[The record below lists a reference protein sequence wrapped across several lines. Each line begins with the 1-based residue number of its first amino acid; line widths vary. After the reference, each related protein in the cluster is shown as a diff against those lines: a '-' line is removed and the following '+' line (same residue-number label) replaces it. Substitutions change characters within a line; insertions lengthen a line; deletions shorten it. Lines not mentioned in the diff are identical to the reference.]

1 MVDLAQSAITLPGI
15 KQNHSETSSES
26 GAIELDYQ
34 IDDYPGP
41 LKTALFGIQHV
52 LVMFTAMVGA
62 PLIVARLL
70 GLSDQQ
76 SVTMVTASMM
86 ACGVGTLISSLG
98 IGFIGPRLP
107 IVMGTFF
114 IFIGP
119 IVSTAKVSSLAAAM
133 SAIMIGAVV
142 QFGISPLFGKLHRF
156 FPPIVTGTILVVIGA
171 CLMKLAMN
179 AAVGLNTP
187 EFAKPSTLLL
197 SGMMVL
203 LILIIGR
210 FATGFAKALSL
221 FVAMVAGY
229 AISGA
234 FGLVNFHA
242 IGSAHWL
249 AIPDLLPYGGF
260 VWPGF
265 IPVTVMIVCFLCA
278 AGETTGHTLAVSKI
292 CGVEASE
299 ARIRGAVSND
309 GLSSGLSALLG
320 GMPLTS
326 YSQNIGAIAITGVG
340 SRYVVAFGGAFLIL
354 MALVPKLGAIIAL
367 IPGPVLGGALI
378 FMFGMIASV
387 GMTIIGKS
395 MSTRRDAILFATSL
409 GLSLGITVA
418 PPGAFDAIPAVFR
431 ILLTD
436 GIVMGILTAVALNL
450 FLPAGDAEPRAKKI
464 LEVVRTPVQDH
475 SIRAEGA
482 AETQS

>member
-1 MVDLAQSAITLPGI
+1 MVDLAQSAPPLLRTPVSQPGDGHAEPNAV
-15 KQNHSETSSES
+15 Q
-26 GAIELDYQ
+26 LDYQ
-34 IDDYPGP
+34 IEDYPGP
-41 LKTALFGIQHV
+41 LKSVLFGMQHV

-70 GLSDQQ
+70 ALSPQQ
-76 SVTMVTASMM
+76 SVTMVTASML

-98 IGFIGPRLP
+98 VSFIGPRLP

-114 IFIGP
+114 VFIGP

-142 QFGISPLFGKLHRF
+142 QFCISPLFGKLHRF

-171 CLMKLAMN
+171 CLMRLAMN
-179 AAVGLNTP
+179 AAVGFNTP
-187 EFAKPSTLLL
+187 AFGKPSTLLL
-197 SGMMVL
+197 SAMMVL
-203 LILIIGR
+203 LILVIGR
-210 FATGFAKALSL
+210 FARGFTKAISL
-221 FVAMVAGY
+221 FIAMIVGY
-229 AISGA
+229 AVSGA
-234 FGLVNFHA
+234 LGLVNFEA
-242 IGSAHWL
+242 IGAARWL
-249 AIPDLLPYGGF
+249 AIPEIMPYGGF
-260 VWPGF
+260 EWPGF
-265 IPVTVMIVCFLCA
+265 ISIAVMVVCFLCA

-309 GLSSGLSALLG
+309 GLSSGLSALFG

-340 SRYVVAFGGAFLIL
+340 SRYVVAFGGAFLVL
-354 MALVPKLGAIIAL
+354 MALIPKFGAIVAL

-387 GMTIIGKS
+387 GVTIIGKS
-395 MSTRRDAILFATSL
+395 MNSRRDAILFATSL
-409 GLSLGITVA
+409 GLSLGITAA
-418 PPGAFDAIPAVFR
+418 PPGAFDAVPEVFR

-436 GIVMGILTAVALNL
+436 GIVMGILTAVILNI
-450 FLPAGDAEPRAKKI
+450 FLPA
-464 LEVVRTPVQDH
+464 
-475 SIRAEGA
+475 EGA
-482 AETQS
+482 DARVK